1 VADAR
6 LGAAAAAAL
15 IAAALAGG
23 CGSDSEPVAT
33 SPPAVSTES
42 VPMVSTET
50 QTTTT
55 AARTTTATT
64 PATTTEIGTATT
76 PATTPA
82 SGAGDEEA
90 ARVPAVF
97 SVSKGVVTPAEVK
110 VPAYLSIEL
119 TGISKD
125 GAAHT
130 IVLSAGADYGVA
142 IPAGGRAKKT
152 LPGLRPGTYTV
163 TLDGVQTAA
172 RLKVGGD
179 AGP

>member
-1 VADAR
+1 M
-6 LGAAAAAAL
+6 AAAAL
-15 IAAALAGG
+15 AAAVLAAG
-23 CGSDSEPVAT
+23 CGSDREPVAT
-33 SPPAVSTES
+33 SPPATSTA
-42 VPMVSTET
+42 ET
-50 QTTTT
+50 V
-55 AARTTTATT
+55 TTATT
-64 PATTTEIGTATT
+64 TTEGTTTTEVGASTETIPTTNTTPPTATT

-90 ARVPAVF
+90 ARVPAVY

-163 TLDGVQTAA
+163 VLDGVQTAA
-172 RLKVGGD
+172 RLKVGGEP
-179 AGP
+179 GP